1 MRPNGLSAQ
10 QRRSWL
16 RDPETLRM
24 SECVISLPYAIGV
37 DEVRRALTA
46 PAVREGAARRFA
58 RQPDR
63 TVPVRLT
70 EEPQVPTVTAEGDGR
85 GRVAV
90 EGAGSPVRTRV
101 PVGEWGITVRISG
114 GGHRLVVSAPTLTF
128 DATSLLLWV
137 RDLTAALADPDGD
150 DVTGSADA
158 PGYQHYTR
166 WQDAVLSDMDP
177 EELAYWQAKRDD
189 LTRCASPLNTTA
201 RPEPGGAWETLPVE
215 TAGPDLDD
223 LLRTAE
229 KLAAEPEDLL
239 LACWGFLVAQNAGV
253 TGICLGVTFP
263 GRDTESFHTLRGP
276 LARTLP
282 MGFTSTPSL
291 PDAIRAVG
299 ESRADLA
306 EWQECFDW
314 GLKTDD
320 PVAFPV
326 GFRALTVPTGPSSDL
341 PGGAHVEGL
350 VDADNA
356 ATLFCSV
363 LRFGT
368 ELRLQLDFDPGVHD
382 PAAVQS
388 LARQFQVLLRHAAQE
403 PEAPLPERLLHEDDF
418 RRAGSVFAGP
428 TRARRPDSGAAE
440 LFRGHVLR
448 APAHPALVDG
458 ARTVT
463 YAQLDAWAGRIAGRL
478 AGHDADYVGL
488 LLGPGAPLIAAM
500 LGCLYSGKTMVL
512 MDPGHPDRVLHHIRD
527 DSGMGVLITEPP
539 YAERVGDWGVAAFSA
554 DEERFRDGQ
563 ERTGEGAAAVPVP
576 AGRTGPAYV
585 IYTSGTTGRPKGVV
599 VPQRALVNYA
609 LWLGEDLGFD
619 DRDRP
624 ALLTSAAFDLGHTA
638 LWGAL
643 LHGGT
648 LVLPSQDT
656 LGDPH
661 RLLDELVREHVTAL
675 KLTPSLLRL
684 LLDTDTGQL
693 ARLAPRLLVVGGEAV
708 RPSDLERLHK
718 VSPATVI
725 VNHYGPTET
734 TVGCVAERV
743 QPSGLGDF
751 LRRPVLGTPIANTTV
766 HILDE
771 KLRPVAPG
779 VIGEICVAGDGLSDG
794 YLGDDDLT
802 AARFVDTPR
811 TGRVHRTG
819 DLGLR
824 FPDGRIAFSGRAD
837 SRHKVRGH
845 RVELDGVAQILREHP
860 GVDDATVVVDTD
872 PAGQNRLLAYCA
884 PSTDRTGPVARLC
897 ALLDSAP
904 EVAGGWTE
912 LPDGRPVLSLN
923 PAETSF
929 AHQELFVE
937 RAYLREGI
945 RVTPGSVVIDVG
957 ANVGMFSLQVATEAP
972 GSRIIA
978 IEPAPAAFA
987 RLRANSALYGDAWT
1001 PVAAALSAAAGR
1013 ATLTSYADHSMLA
1026 TLHPAED
1033 EDRNLLKSLAEQR
1046 LGRGLDPAESGHLD
1060 ELLDEQ
1066 LAPTAVECELT
1077 TLSQV
1082 IRDHGLARVDLLKI
1096 DAQRAEWDILLG
1108 IDDGHWPLI
1117 RQIVLEAQGDASHLG
1132 RIREALVDR
1141 GFRVKTEG
1149 QDHTGAV
1156 GHALMYATRPG
1167 AKPQDEG
1174 PATYAP
1180 KSWSSPRRFVADLR
1194 DHLATELPDHA
1205 IPARIVLVPGIPLTR
1220 NRKADHAALRA
1231 TAHAL
1236 DIERRPTEPTTALGQ
1251 RLAALWRSVLGVD
1264 EIGMES
1270 HFIERGGD
1278 SLRSAR
1284 LATRIRDELGTH
1296 VTMTEILRTPR
1307 FEDLLNLLTSKST
1320 AADLIAS
1327 SPWGDTHP
1335 LSHLQERIW
1344 LLSRLEGGNEAFNLS
1359 RAFRLTGEI
1368 RPELLE
1374 QALAAVVERHEALRT
1389 VLRQSELGQQ
1399 VRASDQCH
1407 PPLTVETADSP
1418 WSPAAAAERAMAEAR
1433 CPFDLARDVLLR
1445 GAVTT
1450 FADGEH
1456 LLTLTTHH
1464 IVADGWSVEV
1474 LVADFFEAYGRLRA
1488 GDAPFPGPLPRRH
1501 RDYLQALDD
1510 LARKAREEAAD
1521 HLARWA
1527 DPSVSVKPLPTD
1539 APRPPVPSFQ
1549 ARNLHLECAPDVYE
1563 GLRDLARTQG
1573 VTPFVVCVAAI
1584 HAVLAQWTGERRQ
1597 VLAASHAGR
1606 DLPGIGDQVGL
1617 FANTVLLRGDV
1628 VPGAPF
1634 AQLVRT
1640 TGAEVDE
1647 VLRHQYLALSDVVA
1661 RIGAQRHGG
1670 LSSAP
1675 SVGITWHSIDRAA
1688 EVAGVAERCGFSCE
1702 PIEMDEHASRADLW
1716 FFVLPGDTLR
1726 WQIIYDAALFH
1737 EETVAAVAE
1746 DLSEL
1751 LRQAARDPGL
1761 RVGPAG
1767 PDFEVHL

>member
-1 MRPNGLSAQ
+1 METEVQLHGLSAQ

-24 SECVISLPYAIGV
+24 SECVISLPRAVGI
-37 DEVRRALTA
+37 DEVRRALTT
-46 PAVREGAARRFA
+46 PAVRAGAARRFA

-63 TVPVRLT
+63 MVPVRLT
-70 EEPQVPTVTAEGDGR
+70 GEPQVPTVTTEEDGHR
-85 GRVAV
+85 RAAV
-90 EGAGSPVRTRV
+90 EGADSPAGSRV
-101 PVGEWGITVRISG
+101 PVEEWSIAVRISG
-114 GGHRLVVSAPTLTF
+114 GGHRLAVSAPTLTH
-128 DATSLLLWV
+128 DATSLLLWA
-137 RDLTAALADPDGD
+137 RDLTAALAGPDGD
-150 DVTGSADA
+150 GIAGSPAA
-158 PGYQHYTR
+158 PDYQHYTR

-177 EELAYWQAKRDD
+177 DERAYWQAKRDD
-189 LTRCASPLNTTA
+189 LTRCASPLSTTA

-215 TAGPDLDD
+215 TADPDPDD

-229 KLAAEPEDLL
+229 KLDAEPEDLL

-253 TGICLGVTFP
+253 TDICLGVTFT
-263 GRDTESFHTLRGP
+263 GRDAESFHTLRGP

-291 PDAIRAVG
+291 REATRAVR
-299 ESRADLA
+299 ESRAELA

-314 GLKTDD
+314 GLVPDD
-320 PVAFPV
+320 PVVFPA
-326 GFRALTVPTGPSSDL
+326 GFRALTVPTGPSSGL
-341 PGGAHVEGL
+341 PGGAHVAGL

-363 LRFGT
+363 LRSGSR
-368 ELRLQLDFDPGVHD
+368 LQLQLDFDPGVHD
-382 PAAVQS
+382 PAAVRS
-388 LARQFQVLLRHAAQE
+388 LAGQFQVLLRHAAQE
-403 PEAPLPERLLHEDDF
+403 PDAPLPERLLPEGDLDRTGPAF
-418 RRAGSVFAGP
+418 GGP
-428 TRARRPDSGAAE
+428 TRARPDNGAAE
-440 LFRGHVLR
+440 LFRRHALR
-448 APAHPALVDG
+448 APGHPALVDG
-458 ARTVT
+458 AGTVT

-478 AGHDADYVGL
+478 AGHDADFVGL

-512 MDPGHPDRVLHHIRD
+512 MDPGHPDRVLKHIRD
-527 DSGMGVLITEPP
+527 DSGMGVLITGPP

-554 DEERFRDGQ
+554 EEERF
-563 ERTGEGAAAVPVP
+563 GEGTVAAPVP
-576 AGRTGPAYV
+576 AGQTGPAYV

-609 LWLGEDLGFD
+609 LWLGEDLGFG

-661 RLLDELVREHVTAL
+661 RLLDELVRERVTAL

-693 ARLAPRLLVVGGEAV
+693 SRLAPRLLVVGGEAV
-708 RPSDLERLHK
+708 RPADLERLHRA
-718 VSPATVI
+718 SPATVI

-743 QPSGLGDF
+743 APTELADF

-794 YLGDDDLT
+794 YLGDPDLT
-802 AARFVDTPR
+802 AVRFVDTPR

-860 GVDDATVVVDTD
+860 GVEDAAVVVDTD
-872 PAGQNRLLAYCA
+872 PAGANRLLAYCV

-904 EVAGGWTE
+904 EVARGWTE

-929 AHQELFVE
+929 AYQELFVE

-972 GSRIIA
+972 GSRIVA

-1013 ATLTSYADHSMLA
+1013 GTLTSYADHSMLA
-1026 TLHPAED
+1026 TLHPAAD
-1033 EDRNLLKSLAEQR
+1033 EDRHLLKALAEQR
-1046 LGRGLDPAESGHLD
+1046 LGRGLDRTESDHLD

-1066 LAPTAVECELT
+1066 LAPTAVDCELT

-1096 DAQRAEWDILLG
+1096 DAQRAEWDILRG
-1108 IDDGHWPLI
+1108 IDDEHWPLI
-1117 RQIVLEAQGDASHLG
+1117 GQIVLEAQGDASHLG
-1132 RIREALVDR
+1132 RIRDALVDR
-1141 GFRVKTEG
+1141 GFRVKAEG

-1156 GHALMYATRPG
+1156 GHVLMYATRPG
-1167 AKPQDEG
+1167 ANPLAEAATQP
-1174 PATYAP
+1174 PA
-1180 KSWSSPRRFVADLR
+1180 SWSSPRRFVADLR
-1194 DHLATELPDHA
+1194 EHLATELPEHA
-1205 IPARIVLVPGIPLTR
+1205 VPARVVLVPGIPLTR

-1231 TAHAL
+1231 TAHPL
-1236 DIERRPTEPTTALGQ
+1236 DIERRPTEPTTAMGQ
-1251 RLAALWRSVLGVD
+1251 RLAALWRTALGVD

-1270 HFIERGGD
+1270 HFIEEGGD

-1307 FEDLLNLLTSKST
+1307 FEDFLKLLMSKST
-1320 AADLIAS
+1320 AADSIATS
-1327 SPWGDTHP
+1327 SWGDTHP

-1344 LLSRLEGGNEAFNLS
+1344 LLSRLEGGNEAFNLT
-1359 RAFRLTGEI
+1359 RAFHLTGEV
-1368 RPELLE
+1368 RPDLLE
-1374 QALAAVVERHEALRT
+1374 QALAAVVDRHESLRT
-1389 VLRQSELGQQ
+1389 VMRQSEFGQQ
-1399 VRASDQCH
+1399 VRAPGECR
-1407 PPLTVETADSP
+1407 PPLTVDSADGP
-1418 WSPAAAAERAMAEAR
+1418 WSPAAAVERARGQAGR
-1433 CPFDLARDVLLR
+1433 PFDLARDVLLR

-1450 FADGEH
+1450 FAHGGH
-1456 LLTLTTHH
+1456 LLILTTHH

-1488 GDAPFPGPLPRRH
+1488 GQAPFPAPLPRRH
-1501 RDYLQALDD
+1501 RDYVHALDD
-1510 LARKAREEAAD
+1510 LARRAREEAAD
-1521 HLARWA
+1521 YLERWA
-1527 DPSVSVKPLPTD
+1527 DPSVSIRPLPTD

-1549 ARNLHLECAPDVYE
+1549 ARSLHLECAPDVYE
-1563 GLRDLARTQG
+1563 GLRDLARTHG
-1573 VTPFVVCVAAI
+1573 VTPFAVCVAAI
-1584 HAVLAQWTGERRQ
+1584 HAVLAQWTGERQQ
-1597 VLAASHAGR
+1597 VLAASLAGR
-1606 DLPGIGDQVGL
+1606 DLPGIRDQVGL
-1617 FANTVLLRGDV
+1617 FANTVLLRGEV
-1628 VPGAPF
+1628 APGDHF
-1634 AQLVRT
+1634 AQVVRS
-1640 TGAEVDE
+1640 TGAEVE
-1647 VLRHQYLALSDVVA
+1647 EALRHQYLALSDVVA
-1661 RIGAQRHGG
+1661 RIGTQRHGG

-1675 SVGITWHSIDRAA
+1675 SVGITWHSIDRDA

-1702 PIEMDEHASRADLW
+1702 PVEMDEPASRADLW
-1716 FFVLPGDTLR
+1716 FFALPGDALR
-1726 WQIIYDAALFH
+1726 WQIIYDAALFR
-1737 EETVAAVAE
+1737 EETVAAVAQ

-1761 RVGPAG
+1761 RVGTAG
-1767 PDFEVHL
+1767 PDFEVYL

>member
-1 MRPNGLSAQ
+1 METEVRLHGLSAQ

-24 SECVISLPYAIGV
+24 SECVLSLPYAIGI
-37 DEVRRALTA
+37 DEVRRALTT

-63 TVPVRLT
+63 MVPVRLN
-70 EEPQVPTVTAEGDGR
+70 EEPQVPTVTTEEDGH
-85 GRVAV
+85 GRAAV
-90 EGAGSPVRTRV
+90 EGAGSSGVSRV
-101 PVGEWGITVRISG
+101 PVEEWGITVRISG
-114 GGHRLVVSAPTLTF
+114 GGHRLVVSAPTLTH
-128 DATSLLLWV
+128 DATSLLLWA

-150 DVTGSADA
+150 GIAGSAGA
-158 PGYQHYTR
+158 PDYQHYTR
-166 WQDAVLSDMDP
+166 WQDAVLSDMDS
-177 EELAYWQAKRDD
+177 EEREYWQAKRDD
-189 LTRCASPLNTTA
+189 LTRCASPLSTTA
-201 RPEPGGAWETLPVE
+201 RLEPGRAWETLPVE

-229 KLAAEPEDLL
+229 KLDAEPEDLL

-253 TGICLGVTFP
+253 TDICLGVTFP
-263 GRDTESFHTLRGP
+263 GRDAESFHTLRGP

-291 PDAIRAVG
+291 RDATRAVR
-299 ESRADLA
+299 ESRTELA

-314 GLKTDD
+314 GLEPDD
-320 PVAFPV
+320 PVVFPA
-326 GFRALTVPTGPSSDL
+326 GFRALTMPAEPPSGL

-356 ATLFCSV
+356 ATVFCSV
-363 LRFGT
+363 LRTGSK
-368 ELRLQLDFDPGVHD
+368 LQLQLDFDPGVHD

-403 PEAPLPERLLHEDDF
+403 PEAPLPGRLLHEDDF
-418 RRAGSVFAGP
+418 HRAVSTFAGP
-428 TRARRPDSGAAE
+428 SRTRPDSGAAE
-440 LFRGHVLR
+440 LFRRHTLR
-448 APAHPALVDG
+448 APGHPALVNG
-458 ARTVT
+458 AETVS

-478 AGHDADYVGL
+478 ADHDADYVGL
-488 LLGPGAPLIAAM
+488 LLGPGAALVAAM

-527 DSGMGVLITEPP
+527 DSGLGVLITERP

-554 DEERFRDGQ
+554 DEERF
-563 ERTGEGAAAVPVP
+563 GEGAVAAPVP
-576 AGRTGPAYV
+576 AGQTCPAYV

-648 LVLPSQDT
+648 LVVPSQDT

-661 RLLDELVREHVTAL
+661 RLLDELVRERVTAL

-708 RPSDLERLHK
+708 RPADLERLHK
-718 VSPATVI
+718 ASPATVI

-743 QPSGLGDF
+743 QPSELADF

-794 YLGDDDLT
+794 YLGDQDLT
-802 AARFVDTPR
+802 AVRFVDTPR

-819 DLGLR
+819 DLGMR

-837 SRHKVRGH
+837 RRHKVRGH

-860 GVDDATVVVDTD
+860 GVDDAAVVIDTD
-872 PAGQNRLLAYCA
+872 SAGQSRLLAYCV

-897 ALLDSAP
+897 ALLDSTP
-904 EVAGGWTE
+904 EVARGWTE
-912 LPDGRPVLSLN
+912 LPDGRPILSLN
-923 PAETSF
+923 PAETAF

-945 RVTPGSVVIDVG
+945 SVTPGSVVIDVG

-978 IEPAPAAFA
+978 VEPAPAAFA
-987 RLRANSALYGDAWT
+987 RLRANSALYGGAWT
-1001 PVAAALSAAAGR
+1001 PVAAGLSAAAGR
-1013 ATLTSYADHSMLA
+1013 GTLTSYADHSMLA
-1026 TLHPAED
+1026 TLHPAAE
-1033 EDRNLLKSLAEQR
+1033 EDRHLLKSLAERR
-1046 LGRGLDPAESGHLD
+1046 LGRGLDRTESDHLD

-1066 LAPTAVECELT
+1066 LAPTAVDCELT

-1082 IRDHGLARVDLLKI
+1082 IRDHGLGRVDLLKI

-1108 IDDGHWPLI
+1108 IDDEHWPLI
-1117 RQIVLEAQGDASHLG
+1117 RQIVLEAQGDAAHLG
-1132 RIREALVDR
+1132 RIRGALVDR
-1141 GFRVKTEG
+1141 GFRVKAEG

-1156 GHALMYATRPG
+1156 GHVLMYATRPG
-1167 AKPQDEG
+1167 TDPQDEG
-1174 PATYAP
+1174 STQAP
-1180 KSWSSPRRFVADLR
+1180 TSWSSPRRFVADVR
-1194 DHLATELPDHA
+1194 EHLATELPDHA
-1205 IPARIVLVPGIPLTR
+1205 VPARVVLVPGIPLTR

-1231 TAHAL
+1231 RAHAL
-1236 DIERRPTEPTTALGQ
+1236 DIERRPAEPTTAMGQ
-1251 RLAALWRSVLGVD
+1251 RLAALWRTALGVD

-1270 HFIERGGD
+1270 HFIEEGGD

-1307 FEDLLNLLTSKST
+1307 FEDLLELLMTKST

-1327 SPWGDTHP
+1327 SSWGDTHP

-1344 LLSRLEGGNEAFNLS
+1344 LLSRMEGGNEAFNLS
-1359 RAFRLTGEI
+1359 RAFHLTGEV
-1368 RPELLE
+1368 RPDLLE
-1374 QALAAVVERHEALRT
+1374 QALAAVVDRHEALRT
-1389 VLRQSELGQQ
+1389 VLRQSEFGQQ
-1399 VRASDQCH
+1399 VRAGECRS
-1407 PPLTVETADSP
+1407 PLTVGSAKAR
-1418 WSPAAAAERAMAEAR
+1418 WSPAAAVERTAAEAR
-1433 CPFDLARDVLLR
+1433 RPFDLARDVLLR

-1450 FADGEH
+1450 FEHGEH
-1456 LLTLTTHH
+1456 LLILTTHH

-1488 GDAPFPGPLPRRH
+1488 GEAPFPAPLPRRH
-1501 RDYLQALDD
+1501 RDYVHALDD
-1510 LARKAREEAAD
+1510 LASRAREEAAGY
-1521 HLARWA
+1521 LERWA
-1527 DPSVSVKPLPTD
+1527 DPSVSIRPLPTD
-1539 APRPPVPSFQ
+1539 APRPPVPSFR
-1549 ARNLHLECAPDVYE
+1549 ARSLHLECAPDVYE

-1584 HAVLAQWTGERRQ
+1584 HAVLAQWTGERQQ
-1597 VLAASHAGR
+1597 VLAASLAGR
-1606 DLPGIGDQVGL
+1606 DLPGIRDQVGL

-1628 VPGAPF
+1628 VPGDPF
-1634 AQLVRT
+1634 VQVVRS
-1640 TGAEVDE
+1640 TGAEVE
-1647 VLRHQYLALSDVVA
+1647 EALRHQYLALSDVVD
-1661 RIGAQRHGG
+1661 RIGTQRHGG

-1688 EVAGVAERCGFSCE
+1688 EVAGIAEQCGFRCE

-1716 FFVLPGDTLR
+1716 FFVLPGDALR
-1726 WQIIYDAALFH
+1726 WQIIYDAALFR
-1737 EETVAAVAE
+1737 EETVAAVAQ

-1761 RVGPAG
+1761 RVGPAA